1 MGRVSAEVG
10 RRPGDG
16 SDATSARPGAERGT
30 EGNVGAAIAMTSVSR
45 CEPRE
50 LLVHPIGPLVR
61 TAREG
66 GELTDGERYAV
77 EASGLLGVVEGR
89 VCEVYVHGPRMRERW
104 VRGVVAGG
112 IRSQY
117 CGINVRQYNGHD
129 VAPCDPWL
137 ETVPV
142 VLDGES
148 EARVVAVERVRVE
161 VV

>member
-1 MGRVSAEVG
+1 MSAAVG

-16 SDATSARPGAERGT
+16 SVATSARPSDERAS
-30 EGNVGAAIAMTSVSR
+30 EGNVGAGNAMTSLSR

-50 LLVHPIGPLVR
+50 LLAHPIGPLVR

-66 GELTDGERYAV
+66 GELTDSERYAV

-89 VCEVYVHGPRMRERW
+89 ACEVYVHGPRMRERW

-117 CGINVRQYNGHD
+117 CGRHVRQYEGHD
-129 VAPCDPWL
+129 VVQVNPWL
-137 ETVPV
+137 ETVRV
-142 VLDGES
+142 RLDGES
-148 EARVVAVERVRVE
+148 EARDVAVERVRAE

>member
-1 MGRVSAEVG
+1 MSAEAG

-16 SDATSARPGAERGT
+16 SAATSARPGDERAS
-30 EGNVGAAIAMTSVSR
+30 EGNVGAAIAMTFVSL

-50 LLVHPIGPLVR
+50 LLAHPIGPLVR

-66 GELTDGERYAV
+66 GELTDSERYAV

-89 VCEVYVHGPRMRERW
+89 ACEVYVHGPRMRERW

-117 CGINVRQYNGHD
+117 CVRNVRQYEGHD
-129 VAPCDPWL
+129 VVQVNPWL